1 MISSLL
7 SLLALSASPIAPIAE
22 SSNRYE
28 EPVDDIVARLTIH
41 AYQTVGST
49 PGHCF
54 LSVKNKTSSSLSV
67 GHLTLYGGQSLSVGT
82 WDNNWHT
89 GLFYNYENYD
99 NGGWKN
105 ANCARVSIDITDIE
119 LLSLS
124 AQLQN
129 PSNNSYSNT
138 NTCASFA
145 SRVWNV
151 LATSSMQITNSHWPD
166 DIYDSIMLKSGH
178 STSSLIPSNSNV
190 GYVQGSSFISI

>member
-7 SLLALSASPIAPIAE
+7 SLLALSASPIAPITE

-41 AYQTVGST
+41 AYQAVGST

-82 WDNNWHT
+82 WESSLHN
-89 GLFYNYENYD
+89 GLFYNYENYA
-99 NGGWKN
+99 NWGWQSS
-105 ANCARVSIDITDIE
+105 NCARVSIDITDIE
-119 LLSLS
+119 LLALS
-124 AQLQN
+124 SQLQS
-129 PSNNSYSNT
+129 PSNNSYSGSNT
-138 NTCASFA
+138 SASFA

-151 LATSSMQITNSHWPD
+151 VAVSSMQITNSHWPN

-178 STSSLIPSNSNV
+178 
-190 GYVQGSSFISI
+190 